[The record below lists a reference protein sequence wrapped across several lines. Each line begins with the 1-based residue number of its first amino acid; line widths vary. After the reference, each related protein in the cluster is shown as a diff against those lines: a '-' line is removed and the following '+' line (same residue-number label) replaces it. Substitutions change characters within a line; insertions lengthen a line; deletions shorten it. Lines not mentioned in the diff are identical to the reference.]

1 MSSAYNVILIICLV
15 ISIVI
20 SLNGRASPHIRALV
34 FLMIVTATVELG
46 SDYHIF
52 PAVKGYQNHWLYN
65 FSTVFE
71 IYFFSYFFYQVLK
84 DSLSR
89 KLIKIFVFFYPIIL
103 IVSFL
108 TIQKWYIFHTYTF
121 IAGLLYLNILCLLY
135 FRQLYTAIEFKKL
148 STLPEFWIVTGLLVF
163 TVGVL
168 PYFILLNYLNTNH
181 IMVSEFYRDY
191 ILTTINIMMYTM
203 FSIGLLLSIWTKK

>member
-1 MSSAYNVILIICLV
+1 MSSAYNITLIICLV
-15 ISIVI
+15 ISIVVFL
-20 SLNGRASPHIRALV
+20 SGRASPHIRALV
-34 FLMIVTATVELG
+34 FLMLVTTAVELG
-46 SDYHIF
+46 SDYNIF
-52 PAVKGYQNHWLYN
+52 PAVNEYQNHWLYN

-71 IYFFSYFFYQVLK
+71 FYFFSYFFYRVLI
-84 DSLSR
+84 DSMSR
-89 KLIKIFVFFYPIIL
+89 KLIKIFVFIYPVIL

-121 IAGLLYLNILCLLY
+121 ILGLLYLNILCLLY
-135 FRQLYTAIEFKKL
+135 FRQLYSAIEFKKL

-168 PYFILLNYLNTNH
+168 PYFILLNYLNTHH

-191 ILTTINIMMYTM
+191 ILTTLNIMMYTM
-203 FSIGLLLSIWTKK
+203 FSIGLSISIWTKK

>member
-1 MSSAYNVILIICLV
+1 MDSAYNITLVICLIISIIIFIIGTAKPHIKALVILMLV
-15 ISIVI
+15 TVIVE
-20 SLNGRASPHIRALV
+20 
-34 FLMIVTATVELG
+34 FG
-46 SDYHIF
+46 SDYNIF
-52 PAVKGYQNHWLYN
+52 PLIKIYDNHWLYN

>member
-1 MSSAYNVILIICLV
+1 MKCFNVFCIKL
-15 ISIVI
+15 
-20 SLNGRASPHIRALV
+20 
-34 FLMIVTATVELG
+34 
-46 SDYHIF
+46 
-52 PAVKGYQNHWLYN
+52 
-65 FSTVFE
+65 

-168 PYFILLNYLNTNH
+168 PYFILLNYL
-181 IMVSEFYRDY
+181 
-191 ILTTINIMMYTM
+191 
-203 FSIGLLLSIWTKK
+203 KKNAFTLKN